1 MTAQTIAIGSA
12 QRQPRGGMF
21 LGFRTVLGKEL
32 TEWLRGRAALIIAAV
47 SIGAAVF
54 TTIIP
59 FIAPPTPGV
68 PLLSREPTVN
78 VLLGW
83 SGLTAAIIALLST
96 MSLLTAERDR
106 GTLAW
111 SLSQPVSPTSIV
123 LGKWTAA
130 FVVFA
135 IAAIILPLAVSSV
148 VATVAYGSVPD
159 LATIALFGVL
169 YLTVPA
175 FFIALT
181 VALGTVLRSTGAVAG
196 VAFVVLFLP
205 SAIGAV
211 APIVNQASPTSIAAW
226 AMATA
231 TGAPASSITFA
242 GWLVGMAILAIGAKL
257 AFDREEF

>member
-1 MTAQTIAIGSA
+1 MTAQSVVIGSA
-12 QRQPRGGMF
+12 RRQSRGGMF

-32 TEWLRGRAALIIAAV
+32 MEWLRGRAALIIAVVA
-47 SIGAAVF
+47 IAAAVF

-68 PLLSREPTVN
+68 PLLSREPTAN

-96 MSLLTAERDR
+96 MSLITGERDR

-123 LGKWTAA
+123 VGKWTAA
-130 FVVFA
+130 FVVFS
-135 IAAIILPLAVSSV
+135 IAAVALPLAVSSV
-148 VATVAYGSVPD
+148 VTLAYGSIPD
-159 LATIALFGVL
+159 LAMVARFGVP

-181 VALGTVLRSTGAVAG
+181 ITIGTVVRSTAGVAG
-196 VAFVVLFLP
+196 IAFVVLFLP
-205 SAIGAV
+205 SAIGAL
-211 APIVNQASPTSIAAW
+211 APVVNEASPTTIAAW

-231 TGAPASSITFA
+231 TGAPASTLTFA
-242 GWLVGMAILAIGAKL
+242 GWLVGMAVLAIGAKL

>member
-1 MTAQTIAIGSA
+1 MAARSRRADRRWRSA
-12 QRQPRGGMF
+12 
-21 LGFRTVLGKEL
+21 
-32 TEWLRGRAALIIAAV
+32 
-47 SIGAAVF
+47 IGAAVF
-54 TTIIP
+54 TTLIP

-68 PLLSREPTVN
+68 PILSRDPTVN

-83 SGLTAAIIALLST
+83 SGLTVAIIALLST
-96 MSLLTAERDR
+96 MSLITAERDR

-111 SLSQPVSPTSIV
+111 SLSQPVSPTSII

-130 FVVFA
+130 FIVFA
-135 IAAIILPLAVSSV
+135 VAAVILPLAVSSG
-148 VATVAYGSVPD
+148 VATVAYGSLPD
-159 LATIALFGVL
+159 LATVARFGAL

-181 VALGTVLRSTGAVAG
+181 IAIGTVVRSTGGVAG
-196 VAFVVLFLP
+196 IAFIVLFLP

-211 APIVNQASPTSIAAW
+211 APIVNEASPTSVAAW

-231 TGAPASSITFA
+231 TGAPASAVTFA
-242 GWLVGMAILAIGAKL
+242 GWLAGMAILAIGAKL